1 MKTQHWIKLA
11 YFVARMAHKGQMRR
25 DGVTPYFYHPL
36 AVSNAL
42 PDRLKPIALL
52 HDVVEDTDV
61 TQADLEYLDFPKYI
75 LDAVDLL
82 TRKKVDNYTQY
93 LNKIRHNPDALA
105 VKFADIDHN
114 LNDDPTQKQRNKYL
128 SALTILKIKDK
139 L

>member
-25 DGVTPYFYHPL
+25 DGVTPYFEHPL

-61 TQADLEYLDFPKYI
+61 TQTDLEYLDFPKYI
-75 LDAVDLL
+75 TDAVDRL
-82 TRKKVDNYTQY
+82 TRKSWDNYTQY
-93 LNKIRHNPDALA
+93 LEKVRHNPDALA
-105 VKFADIDHN
+105 VKLADIDHN
-114 LNDDPTQKQRNKYL
+114 LNDAPTDKQRNKYL
-128 SALTILKIKDK
+128 SALTILKIDDK
-139 L
+139 V